1 MKTLWKA
8 VAALAAAGM
17 TLSACGSNPPE
28 NPPSTLGAAT
38 AGDTQTASAGDPD
51 AAIEIGSIYEP
62 GNLSNTGGG
71 GQGVTEALGGN
82 VYEALIKLEDDGTT
96 SNLLAQD
103 YEVSEDGLTYT
114 FALRDG
120 VTFHS
125 GRAVTSADVKAS
137 FERVVAEDSQAARK
151 SSFAVVESVETPDDQ
166 TVVFQLAS
174 KTISFPYLMAYVWV
188 VNPELADPMTETDGT
203 GPYALDEWRRGSS
216 LSLVRNDDYWGER
229 AKNGRVTFNYFT
241 DASALGNALLTG
253 QLDLVTSIQSPDSL
267 VPFEDSDEYVI
278 SEGTSTVKELL
289 AFNDRVAPFDDSR
302 VRRAIYSAVDREKL
316 LNAIWDGRGTLIGS
330 MVPPTDPWYED
341 LNDLNPYD
349 PELSKE
355 LLAEAGLA
363 DGFEF
368 ELQTPNYDPHP
379 QVAEFLK
386 SELEKIGV
394 TVTIAPITADEW
406 YSNVFRERAF
416 EATLQEHVNDRDV
429 VWYAN
434 PDFYWGYD
442 NAEVQ
447 QLVAEAEQADT
458 PEAQAEKLKE
468 ANRIIAGE
476 AASNWLY
483 LFPQIVVAHRDV
495 TGFPVNGLNSQ
506 FFVYNITKG

>member
-1 MKTLWKA
+1 MKKLWKA
-8 VAALAAAGM
+8 VAAIAAMGVM
-17 TLSACGSNPPE
+17 LTGCGGSDDGADPAAVGADPE
-28 NPPSTLGAAT
+28 
-38 AGDTQTASAGDPD
+38 

-82 VYEALIKLEDDGTT
+82 VYEALIKLNDDGSI
-96 SNLLAQD
+96 SNLLAED
-103 YEVSEDGLTYT
+103 YAVSDDGLTYT
-114 FALRDG
+114 FTLRDG
-120 VTFHS
+120 VKFHS
-125 GRAVTSADVKAS
+125 GRDLTAADVQAS
-137 FERVVAEDSQAARK
+137 YEAVVAEDSQAARK
-151 SSFAVVESVETPDDQ
+151 SSFAVVDSVAAPDDK
-166 TVVFQLAS
+166 TVVFTLNS
-174 KTISFPYLMAYVWV
+174 KSISFPYYMAYVWI
-188 VNPELADPMTETDGT
+188 VNPELGDPLTETDGT
-203 GPYALDEWRRGSS
+203 GPYTLDEWKRGST
-216 LSLVRNDDYWGER
+216 LSLVRNDDYWGDK

-253 QLDLVTSIQSPDSL
+253 QLDLVTTIQSPDSL
-267 VPFEDSDEYVI
+267 VPFEDNDEFQI

-289 AFNDRVAPFDDSR
+289 AFNDRVAPFDDAL
-302 VRRAIYSAVDREKL
+302 VRKAVYSAVDREKL

-341 LNDLNPYD
+341 LTDLNPYD

-355 LLAEAGLA
+355 LLTEAGLA

-386 SELEKIGV
+386 SELAKVGI
-394 TVTIAPITADEW
+394 TVNIKTITADEW
-406 YSNVFRERAF
+406 YSNVFKERAF

-447 QLVAEAEQADT
+447 TLVAEAEQADS

-468 ANRIIAGE
+468 ANRIIADE

-483 LFPQIVVAHRDV
+483 LFPQIVVAHKDIS
-495 TGFPVNGLNSQ
+495 GFPVNGLNSQ
-506 FFVYNITKG
+506 FFVYGITKG